1 MEQSDWSVTEE
12 IVEPLCLE
20 QSHWFSEVIETLQL
34 LNPHEWS
41 NLIGPETSQKKIVE
55 SIGMEQSHWSCD
67 VREFVRC
74 NWWTLMNGAI

>member
-34 LNPHEWS
+34 LNPHESEWS
-41 NLIGPETSQKKIVE
+41 RDITEEN
-55 SIGMEQSHWSCD
+55 C
-67 VREFVRC
+67 
-74 NWWTLMNGAI
+74 